1 MRRVVHLAGRNVEL
15 SAADEW
21 RWDAVEALFAGC
33 ADSSSQI
40 PDVRLRFDQVPPTL
54 PDRPPTLTYT
64 GIDVWLGG
72 DGAACRSTAGVA
84 ARRHGDD
91 IVVGGPAHGSPTSD
105 PALDPGGDPAFDLA
119 TAFRRSVQ
127 HVLADALA
135 EQDRYALHAASIRS
149 GSDVVVA
156 LGGTGAGKSTLAYA
170 ASQRG
175 WSVLTDDLTFILSGI
190 EGVLAWGLRKRLNIP
205 RDLVAGDDHGD
216 ASRPWIAI
224 PNDARNRLQLPLEH
238 DDVPDAGRVVAVV
251 LVEHAAGAGHLERI
265 EPGPSLLKSL
275 LPSFPLAPD
284 RSRMRELFP
293 SAAALS
299 RLPAWRLYHDAD
311 PHRRL
316 DVAGTLLAS
325 ITRTFDLD
333 DESRGSGNDQ

>member
-1 MRRVVHLAGRNVEL
+1 M
-15 SAADEW
+15 
-21 RWDAVEALFAGC
+21 
-33 ADSSSQI
+33 
-40 PDVRLRFDQVPPTL
+40 
-54 PDRPPTLTYT
+54 
-64 GIDVWLGG
+64 WLGD
-72 DGAACRSTAGVA
+72 DGAACRSAAGVA

-91 IVVGGPAHGSPTSD
+91 IVVGGPADDSPTSD
-105 PALDPGGDPAFDLA
+105 PALDPGLDPAFDLA

-135 EQDRYALHAASIRS
+135 EHGRHALHAASIRS
-149 GSDVVVA
+149 GPHVVVA

-175 WSVLTDDLTFILSGI
+175 WSVLTDDLTFIDSDDGD
-190 EGVLAWGLRKRLNIP
+190 VLAWGLRKRLNIP
-205 RDLVAGDDHGD
+205 RDLVSGDDHSDTTHPG
-216 ASRPWIAI
+216 IAI

-238 DDVPDAGRVVAVV
+238 DDVPGAGRVAAVV

-284 RSRMRELFP
+284 RSRLRELFP

-311 PHRRL
+311 PTRRL

-325 ITRTFDLD
+325 IIETLDLD
-333 DESRGSGNDQ
+333 AESTGIGERSVVAENAGAT